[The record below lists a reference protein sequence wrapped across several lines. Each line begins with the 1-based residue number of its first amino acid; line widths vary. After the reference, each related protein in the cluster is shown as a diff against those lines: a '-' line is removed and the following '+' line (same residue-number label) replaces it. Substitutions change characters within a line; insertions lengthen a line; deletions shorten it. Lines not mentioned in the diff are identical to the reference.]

1 MFGYFYHEIL
11 RKTIIGFGTLFNNI
25 SIKHFDDD
33 NNVVSVIKVPL
44 AYGPTQKFLARL
56 EQSPDLNKPIQ
67 MTLPRMSFEFTGL
80 TYDGSRKVPST
91 QTFTS
96 PDGDNI
102 QKTYMPVPYNMTFE
116 LNIMTKLND
125 DMLQIVEQI
134 LPYFQPAYNLTI
146 ELVKEIKEKKD
157 IPIIFEGIS
166 MQDEYEGDFDKRRVL
181 LYSLK
186 FLAKTYLFG
195 PTSSVTKD
203 VVKKI
208 SVGFVASDAGSS
220 ATREL
225 SYSVEP
231 RALKNYTGI
240 VVTNLTYDITPTD
253 TLITVNNAS
262 SILQNTYIDIEG
274 EEIYV
279 KSKDDSTLTVE
290 RGRDSTKAI
299 SHVSGAEI
307 KSITSADNLLIKD
320 GDNFGFSGNTI

>member
-1 MFGYFYHEIL
+1 
-11 RKTIIGFGTLFNNI
+11 
-25 SIKHFDDD
+25 
-33 NNVVSVIKVPL
+33 
-44 AYGPTQKFLARL
+44 
-56 EQSPDLNKPIQ
+56 

-80 TYDGSRKVPST
+80 SYDGSRKVTST

-134 LPYFQPAYNLTI
+134 LPYFQPSYNLTI

-208 SVGFVASDAGSS
+208 SVGFVAGDAGSS
-220 ATREL
+220 ASREL

-240 VVTNLTYDITPTD
+240 VVTNLSYDITPTD

-262 SILQNTYIDIEG
+262 SILPNTYIDIEG

-307 KSITSADNLLIKD
+307 KSITSSDNLLIQD
-320 GDNFGFSGNTI
+320 GDNFGFFGNTI